1 MSHEI
6 RTPMNGVIGMLN
18 VLEKTRLTPDQA
30 HKFRLAKS
38 SAESL
43 LTLINDILDFS
54 KIEAGKLELEQIDF
68 DLCEL
73 IGDLS
78 EAMSLRAEENDV
90 TLSLDTTGVDI
101 NKVKG
106 DPTRIRQILTNLIGN
121 AVKFTHRGN
130 INVALSVDDTPSGK
144 KCLHA
149 SITDSG
155 IGIAP
160 EKVEQLFDSFTQ
172 EDASTTRKYGGTGL
186 GLAICKFLCELMDGK
201 ISVESEQGKG
211 SCFSVELYLE
221 KSEFQQALLPQGNLE
236 PYRVLVVSRRNVSG
250 IIDQLLAWGLQ
261 TTGLSSLGALSD
273 QLELKENG
281 NVRTAIFIDH
291 QFVDEYKTPFL
302 ELLSSIDEADSVD
315 TILMK
320 SMSDVTCKEEIK
332 SLGYFHSFPL
342 PATKYDLLDAVEV
355 LSGAQRTDTLCVINN
370 ELQSNKNSES
380 QEFAKLLLVEDNA
393 INREVVLGLLED
405 EAVDISIAENGVE
418 AIKILFANRDKSPFD
433 VILMDCQ
440 MPLMDGYE
448 CAELIRQGEA
458 GDAHKQIPIIALT
471 ANAMQGDKERCLA
484 AGMDDYLSKPVDV
497 ARLKRALK
505 KWVSEP
511 EYHGYTGKP
520 LATLEERSNGED
532 DKMTTQTVV
541 WDTAAAL
548 GRVRDKPE
556 RLVRLLTRFLE
567 DIVEDVQQLHD
578 AVSAQDCTK
587 ARRLA
592 HTIKGVAANLGAER
606 LRQVAFE
613 MEKLAEH
620 EQLEQLVDQ
629 QPVLDEAMADL
640 IPLLERFQQEHGA
653 A

>member
-1 MSHEI
+1 VGSDSNKVHTYVIYVVFDPKEVSRLVYAEGEKTFVFMILVFVLGSVLSVLVQIKYVANPIKKISLAMLDEESKRNHKLIDIDSIDEIGFLAKAYNQSVLSDKARSEALEEKTVELREAKFMAEQGSKAKSEFLASMSHEI

-18 VLEKTRLTPDQA
+18 VLE
-30 HKFRLAKS
+30 
-38 SAESL
+38 
-43 LTLINDILDFS
+43 
-54 KIEAGKLELEQIDF
+54 
-68 DLCEL
+68 
-73 IGDLS
+73 
-78 EAMSLRAEENDV
+78 
-90 TLSLDTTGVDI
+90 
-101 NKVKG
+101 
-106 DPTRIRQILTNLIGN
+106 
-121 AVKFTHRGN
+121 
-130 INVALSVDDTPSGK
+130 
-144 KCLHA
+144 
-149 SITDSG
+149 
-155 IGIAP
+155 
-160 EKVEQLFDSFTQ
+160 
-172 EDASTTRKYGGTGL
+172 KYGGTGL

-532 DKMTTQTVV
+532 DKMTTQMKQWRT
-541 WDTAAAL
+541 
-548 GRVRDKPE
+548 
-556 RLVRLLTRFLE
+556 
-567 DIVEDVQQLHD
+567 
-578 AVSAQDCTK
+578 
-587 ARRLA
+587 
-592 HTIKGVAANLGAER
+592 
-606 LRQVAFE
+606 
-613 MEKLAEH
+613 
-620 EQLEQLVDQ
+620 
-629 QPVLDEAMADL
+629 
-640 IPLLERFQQEHGA
+640 
-653 A
+653 